1 MNAWIGKRVQVSLL
15 RGDSITYTLVEV
27 GVVGAM
33 FDDGG
38 GGRVF
43 IPWTSIQDVRLGAG
57 DPATA
62 PLP

>member
-1 MNAWIGKRVQVSLL
+1 MNAWIGKLVTIALN
-15 RGDSITYTLVEV
+15 RGDTLSYRLVEV

-38 GGRVF
+38 GGRAF
-43 IPWTSIQDVRLGAG
+43 IPWTSIHDVRIQAG

-62 PLP
+62 PTP